1 MNKKLA
7 TIVFTIFPI
16 IGACSNVSHFDLPRD
31 PSGVP
36 TVKSIIQQIRCELAD
51 LADPA
56 YPHNETL
63 QKHDFMVAIQLNI
76 TVNDDGSLAPT
87 INYSNGAFAFNAG
100 VKLQASREQNFTEK
114 LIYSMRAIQEE
125 IKMAREISAKTKRD
139 INPFECPAVADTNL
153 AGDLGLRESVHM
165 ALTSADLDFGKELS
179 GVDGAF
185 GGYVNFVVT
194 KDLNAVG
201 PNWTFTR
208 FKGPGNLAG
217 LSEVNTDKLVFAFA
231 PRSPSKVYPSQ
242 APGAKAEALLNQIL
256 INEISTHLSGVQGI
270 LR

>member
-1 MNKKLA
+1 MSKCYRTYFALA
-7 TIVFTIFPI
+7 LTIPLM
-16 IGACSNVSHFDLPRD
+16 ACSNVGHFDVPRD
-31 PSGVP
+31 ATGVP

-56 YPHNETL
+56 YSHNLTL
-63 QKHDFMVAIQLNI
+63 QKHDFMVAVQLNL
-76 TVNDDGSLAPT
+76 TVNDDGSLAPSMT
-87 INYSNGAFAFNAG
+87 YSNGPFAFSAG

-125 IKMAREISAKTKRD
+125 VKLSREISKKLGRSID
-139 INPFECPAVADTNL
+139 PFACPAVADTNL

-165 ALTSADLDFGKELS
+165 ALTSADLDFGKGLS
-179 GVDGAF
+179 ADGAF

-194 KDLNAVG
+194 KNLNAVG
-201 PNWTFTR
+201 PTWTFTH
-208 FKGPGNLAG
+208 FTGPGKLAG
-217 LSEVNTDKLVFAFA
+217 VSEVNTDKLVFAFA
-231 PRSPSKVYPSQ
+231 PRSPTDVYSGK

-256 INEISTHLSGVQGI
+256 INEISTHLSGVQSN